1 MIFGALISKAFNS
14 DISSTIG
21 GVIFLC
27 LGIREI
33 YSCFIS
39 SSDDE
44 NSKSGNKDIDDHTAK
59 NKTLDLEVV
68 DLPTEVAIE
77 CTPTTTTSCN
87 DCNIDITRNKS
98 ARTLTTDPNNLYS
111 CNPSSNIESQ
121 DADRFD
127 EDESNSKNV
136 IGKNKIK
143 Y

>member
-39 SSDDE
+39 SSDDQDA
-44 NSKSGNKDIDDHTAK
+44 KSSNKDIDDTAK
-59 NKTLDLEVV
+59 NQTLDLEVV
-68 DLPTEVAIE
+68 VLPTVDIE

-87 DCNIDITRNKS
+87 DGNIDIARNNS
-98 ARTLTTDPNNLYS
+98 NRTLTSNPNNSYS
-111 CNPSSNIESQ
+111 CNPSSNSESQ
-121 DADRFD
+121 DVDRFD

-136 IGKNKIK
+136 IGKIKI

>member
-44 NSKSGNKDIDDHTAK
+44 GANSGNKDIDDTAK
-59 NKTLDLEVV
+59 NQTLDLEVV
-68 DLPTEVAIE
+68 DLPTV
-77 CTPTTTTSCN
+77 TTTTSCN
-87 DCNIDITRNKS
+87 DCNIDISRNNS
-98 ARTLTTDPNNLYS
+98 ARTLTTNPNNSYS
-111 CNPSSNIESQ
+111 CNPAGSNIESQ

-136 IGKNKIK
+136 IGKIKI
-143 Y
+143 